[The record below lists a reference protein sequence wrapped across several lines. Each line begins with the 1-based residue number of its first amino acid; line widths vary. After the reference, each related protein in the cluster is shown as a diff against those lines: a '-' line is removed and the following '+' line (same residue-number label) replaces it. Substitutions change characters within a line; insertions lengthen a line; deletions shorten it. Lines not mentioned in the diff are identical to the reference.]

1 MTALDIAEIVFIV
14 LVAGVGLGLI
24 IKVLK
29 EENKTSKQ
37 SDFIMKEYATSLEY
51 EQSYLHKKT
60 GGKK

>member
-1 MTALDIAEIVFIV
+1 MYYLH
-14 LVAGVGLGLI
+14 VGEKFH
-24 IKVLK
+24 IKKNMLK
-29 EENKTSKQ
+29 KSLFSQKQENKTSKQ